1 MSSRSQARKRRW
13 SSARETPLLEKPRCQ
28 SAVWSTLMD
37 EGMTNLVEGGS
48 AMVNTFSGTASA
60 GARLLF
66 AHHHID
72 FILYL

>member
-1 MSSRSQARKRRW
+1 
-13 SSARETPLLEKPRCQ
+13 
-28 SAVWSTLMD
+28 MD

-60 GARLLF
+60 VARLLF